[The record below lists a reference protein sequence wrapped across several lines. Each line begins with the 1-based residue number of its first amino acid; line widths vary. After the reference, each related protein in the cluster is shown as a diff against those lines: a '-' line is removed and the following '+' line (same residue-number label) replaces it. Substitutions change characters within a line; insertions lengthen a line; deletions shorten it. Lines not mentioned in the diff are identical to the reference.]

1 MRQHAR
7 PPWWPEDE
15 PWPPKRW
22 EMQHR
27 RLHRQAATATTGEP
41 GASNEGRADDS
52 ANQAPD
58 RDLLGEAHENPRE
71 RWEGREWWGS
81 GRSGN
86 MRRGFGCLIALM
98 STMVVSVGVLILW
111 LLAGLLGVASVEGPL
126 AYLARPAG
134 LIVLVVGIIAL
145 VVGIRIA
152 RGVGRPLGELVD
164 AAGRIEA
171 ADYTVRVSED
181 RGRGEMRRLSG
192 AFNAMAARL
201 ESEDATRRRLLA
213 DVSHELRT
221 PLAVVKGNLEA
232 LLDGVYPPDEAHIG
246 PILEETRVLER
257 LIDDLRTLSLAES
270 GALPLHREPTD
281 PAVLLEDVAA
291 AHRARASAAGIELRV
306 AAGAGLPSI
315 DVDPVR
321 MRQVVANLVDNAIR
335 AMPAGGAI
343 DLSAAPLAS
352 GGVSFEVADDGPGI
366 PPEIRDS
373 VFERFTKSAASRG
386 SGLGLA
392 IARAIVESHGGS
404 ISAASRKDGRGTS
417 IRIELT

>member
-1 MRQHAR
+1 MPPHAR

-22 EMQHR
+22 EWQHR
-27 RLHRQAATATTGEP
+27 RLHREGDAATSGGDRLREHTEEAPGGRNDP
-41 GASNEGRADDS
+41 GAEPSGARHRWGGSEG
-52 ANQAPD
+52 
-58 RDLLGEAHENPRE
+58 
-71 RWEGREWWGS
+71 WGS

-98 STMVVSVGVLILW
+98 STLVVSVGVLILW
-111 LLAGLLGVASVEGPL
+111 LLAGLLGFGSVEGPL

-134 LIVLVVGIIAL
+134 LIVLIAGIIAL
-145 VVGIRIA
+145 VVGIRIT
-152 RGVGRPLGELVD
+152 RGVAEPLAELVG

-181 RGRGEMRRLSG
+181 RGRSEMRQLSG

-221 PLAVVKGNLEA
+221 PLAVVQGNLEA

-291 AHRARASAAGIELRV
+291 AHRARAAAAGIELRV
-306 AAGAGLPSI
+306 DAAAGQAPVEI
-315 DVDPVR
+315 DPVR
-321 MRQVVANLVDNAIR
+321 MRQVVSNLVDNAIR
-335 AMPAGGAI
+335 AMSDGGTI
-343 DLSAAPLAS
+343 VLAAPGSPVLA
-352 GGVSFEVADDGPGI
+352 
-366 PPEIRDS
+366 R
-373 VFERFTKSAASRG
+373 SRPR
-386 SGLGLA
+386 SW
-392 IARAIVESHGGS
+392 R
-404 ISAASRKDGRGTS
+404 
-417 IRIELT
+417 